1 MSLCSNTPNLLLNT
15 DSFKVSHWCQYPPDC
30 TAMFSYI
37 EARGGT
43 GEYPR
48 TLFFGLQALLQDNL
62 SQPVTHA
69 MVDEAAAL
77 LAAHGQPFNESGW
90 RRIVDTFGGLLPLRI
105 RAVDEGLVLP
115 GKQVLITVESTDAQS
130 FWLVSY
136 IETWLLRIW
145 YPTTV
150 ATQSWTIKQII
161 CDFLEKTSD
170 QAEALLPCML
180 HDLGSR
186 GSTSAES
193 AGLGGCAHLVNFS
206 STDTLQA
213 LLAAR
218 RYYDEP
224 MAGSSGPAADHSTI
238 TSWGRDNE
246 AGAYRNM
253 IRQFA
258 SSGQRLTVVSDSYDL
273 WQALTLWGTELKED
287 IVNSGALLV
296 VRPDSGNPASIVLR
310 TAAELE
316 KHFGTTTNGKGYR
329 VLNHVRILQ
338 GDGINRHTI
347 REILANLALYG
358 FSSENIAFGI
368 GGALLQQLNR
378 DTLGFAMKC
387 SAVRIGEEWRDAWK
401 APVTDPGKTSRRGRL
416 GLFRERSSGE
426 YRTLVIG
433 DSGRPLLE
441 PAGEW
446 DDALHTVYENGQ
458 LPRRQTLATIRALA
472 DSERGLPNAGRIG
485 SQGFLLF

>member
-1 MSLCSNTPNLLLNT
+1 MSTFSAMPNLLLNT
-15 DSFKVSHWCQYPPDC
+15 DSFKVSHWRQYPPDC

-37 EARGGT
+37 EARGGN

-48 TLFFGLQALLQDNL
+48 VLFFGLQALLQENL
-62 SQPVTHA
+62 DTPVTHA
-69 MVDEAAAL
+69 MVDEALAL
-77 LAAHGQPFNESGW
+77 LSAHGEPFNEAGW
-90 RRIVDTFGGLLPLRI
+90 RRIVDHFGGKLPLCI

-115 GKQVLITVESTDAQS
+115 AKQVLVTIESTDPDS

-136 IETWLLRIW
+136 IETWLLRVW

-161 CDFLEKTSD
+161 CDFLEKTAD
-170 QAEALLPCML
+170 DAEALLPFAL

-186 GSTSAES
+186 GATSCES
-193 AGLGGCAHLVNFS
+193 AGLGGCAHLVNFQ
-206 STDTLQA
+206 STDTVQA

-218 RYYDEP
+218 LYYDET
-224 MAGSSGPAADHSTI
+224 MAGYSTPAAEHSTI

-246 AGAYRNM
+246 SGAYRNM

-258 SSGQRLTVVSDSYDL
+258 QPGQRFTVVSDSYDL
-273 WQALTLWGTELKED
+273 WQALAIWGSELKDE
-287 IVNSGALLV
+287 IINSGALLV

-316 KHFGTTTNGKGYR
+316 KHFGTTTNSKGYR

-338 GDGINRHTI
+338 GDGVNRHTI

-358 FSSENIAFGI
+358 FSTENIAFGI

-387 SAVRIGEEWRDAWK
+387 SAVRLGENWHDAWK
-401 APVTDPGKTSRRGRL
+401 APVTDPGKTSRKGRL
-416 GLFRERSSGE
+416 GLFRERNSGE
-426 YRTLVIG
+426 YRTVAIDSDNQPVSELAG
-433 DSGRPLLE
+433 DWESM
-441 PAGEW
+441 
-446 DDALHTVYENGQ
+446 LHTVYENGR
-458 LPRRQTLATIRALA
+458 LLRRQSLAEIRILA
-472 DSERGLPNAGRIG
+472 NTSRGLPNAGRIG